1 MRPSKGDYGE
11 YYQKYIDLVPGDD
24 IFRVLVEQNVE
35 SQNVLNSFSES
46 KGNHSYAEG
55 KWTVKEVIGHMMDVE
70 RIFAYRALCI
80 ARGETNPLPSM
91 DQDTYVKNGN
101 FNKRQLFDLNY
112 EYRLIRESNILLFG
126 SFDKSVLNNRGIAS
140 GYEVTVLALMYM
152 TAGHEKHH
160 LNVLL
165 ERYIWYLK
173 WLYKLHP

>member
-11 YYQKYIDLVPGDD
+11 YYQRYIDLVNGDD
-24 IFRVLVEQNVE
+24 IFRVLIEQNVE

-46 KGNHSYAEG
+46 KGNNSYAEG

-80 ARGETNPLPSM
+80 ARGESKPLPGM
-91 DQDTYVKNGN
+91 DQDIYVKHGN

-126 SFDKSVLNNRGIAS
+126 SFDKSVYNNRGIAS
-140 GYEVTVLALMYM
+140 GHEVTVLALMYM

-160 LNVLL
+160 LNILM
-165 ERYIWYLK
+165 ERYM
-173 WLYKLHP
+173 

>member
-91 DQDTYVKNGN
+91 DQHTYVKNGN

-126 SFDKSVLNNRGIAS
+126 SFDKSVLHCRGIAS
-140 GYEVTVLALMYM
+140 GYEVTVLALMWM
-152 TAGHEKHH
+152 TVGHEKHH
-160 LNVLL
+160 LNILM
-165 ERYIWYLK
+165 ERYM
-173 WLYKLHP
+173 